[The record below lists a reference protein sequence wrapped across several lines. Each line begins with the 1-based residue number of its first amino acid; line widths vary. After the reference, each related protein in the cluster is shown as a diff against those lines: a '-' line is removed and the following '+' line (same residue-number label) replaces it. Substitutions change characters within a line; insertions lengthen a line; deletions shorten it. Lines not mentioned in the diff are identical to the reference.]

1 MWYLMYLLQL
11 HVFSFRRSCNKFFY
25 SNTAVV
31 EFSPIAYTVTEGL
44 DAFVVLQLIRSGVL
58 TGSSVV
64 TVSTL
69 EGSAS
74 GMNSIK

>member
-1 MWYLMYLLQL
+1 MLRVILYYM
-11 HVFSFRRSCNKFFY
+11 F

-44 DAFVVLQLIRSGVL
+44 DASVVLQLIRSGPL

-69 EGSAS
+69 QGTAS
-74 GMNSIK
+74 GMNSIQ

>member
-1 MWYLMYLLQL
+1 MLRVILYYM
-11 HVFSFRRSCNKFFY
+11 F

-44 DAFVVLQLIRSGVL
+44 DAFVDLQLIRSGVL

-69 EGSAS
+69 QGTAS